1 MKMRIINPATLAE
14 PTGYNNGILV
24 EGGSL
29 LFVAGQI
36 GWDRNR
42 IIISDDFADQ
52 FALALENVLAVVRE
66 AGGDATNVTSLRIYV
81 TDKKEYTTRLKAV
94 GTAYRQL
101 MGKHYPAMSLVEVG
115 ALVEDLAKVEIEA
128 MAVIPGDAGAHE
140 QPSPE
145 ASASN
150 SNGETK

>member
-14 PTGYNNGILV
+14 PTGYNNGMLV

-29 LFVAGQI
+29 LFIAGQI

-42 IIISDDFADQ
+42 IIVSDDFADQ

-66 AGGDATNVTSLRIYV
+66 AGGDATNITSLRIYV
-81 TDKKEYTTRLKAV
+81 TDKKDYTARLKAV

-101 MGKHYPAMSLVEVG
+101 MGKHYPAMTLVEVR
-115 ALVEDLAKVEIEA
+115 ALLEDLAKVEIEA
-128 MAVIPGDAGAHE
+128 IAVIPGDASAQE
-140 QPSPE
+140 QPSAE

-150 SNGETK
+150 GETK

>member
-1 MKMRIINPATLAE
+1 MKMSVINPPALAE

-36 GWDRNR
+36 GWDRER
-42 IIISDDFADQ
+42 RIISDDFADQ
-52 FALALENVLAVVRE
+52 FALALENVLAVVRQ
-66 AGGDATNVTSLRIYV
+66 AGGDATSIASMRIYV
-81 TDKKEYTTRLKAV
+81 TDKKDYTTRLKDIGSV
-94 GTAYRQL
+94 YRQL

-128 MAVIPGDAGAHE
+128 VAVISSD
-140 QPSPE
+140 
-145 ASASN
+145 ASAGQQSPSKESPS
-150 SNGETK
+150 SNGEAK